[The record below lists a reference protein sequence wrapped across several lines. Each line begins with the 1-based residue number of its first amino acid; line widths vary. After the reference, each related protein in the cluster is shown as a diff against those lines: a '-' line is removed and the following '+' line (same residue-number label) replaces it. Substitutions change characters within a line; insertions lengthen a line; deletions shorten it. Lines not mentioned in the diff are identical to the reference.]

1 MSNNVRK
8 PIDETEKAAQQIS
21 NGDMN
26 AIITYQSRD
35 ELGRLSDRM
44 RKTVCRIS
52 SIISDLTYFLKEIAN
67 RNFNLHT
74 KVEQDYAGDFRP
86 LFDYLA

>member
-1 MSNNVRK
+1 
-8 PIDETEKAAQQIS
+8 
-21 NGDMN
+21 MN